1 MPLPRRHP
9 RFLLLALLGACLGGA
24 AAADQVDF
32 ERQILPLF
40 EHKCFECHSSA
51 LKKPKGDLRLD
62 DAEAIRAAS
71 GKDGVIVP
79 GKPEA
84 STLVKVIA
92 LPPADDDVMPPAKE
106 SSQLTKAQVKL
117 VSDWVAQGA
126 KTGTWVAARARQAT
140 PRPVITRD
148 EARDTARA
156 AAAIDRLLLAGMQAK
171 GIKPAPAADDAT
183 FLRRAYLDLIGRNP
197 TADEARRFL
206 AERSAGRRNSLI
218 DRLLASEGHVSRAF
232 NHWADALRARNDFTR
247 SEADSFLFW
256 LKQSL
261 RENKPY
267 DRMVAEMLT
276 AEGRFWRVPA
286 TGMRLRDRGNALAGV
301 EATSALFLGT
311 QIGCAQC
318 HDHPY
323 DRWTRRDYHAFA
335 GYITGMNSF
344 IPEDHLFEHLK
355 GGLIIKQQSMLN
367 EFGRVRNVAREREKR
382 GETGVVAAVKVPE
395 LEGLSPAVAEQV
407 LALSGDFDFDNISY
421 GTRALI
427 GTQISG
433 PGKEW
438 SKYFWTTL
446 PKDYQYQ
453 DAKPGE
459 RIAPAVLFGEARK
472 VEKPH
477 EFPAVFA
484 DWLTAADNPRFTQV
498 VANRM
503 WAWMM
508 GASLCG
514 PLTDVLEAEEAA
526 DPRVMRHLEAL
537 MIATGYDLRQFL
549 RILANTQA
557 YQRQAVAAVVDD
569 RQPVLHPGP
578 VVRRLSAEEVWD
590 SLVALVD
597 ADLDAKVQRV
607 APEFALQERLYAA
620 KTMDEY
626 WLAVIAER
634 TRQREEKDTYFDRL
648 RKVGELK
655 RTGFDPTGMIRASE
669 LQSPAPEGHFLRI
682 FGQSDRELI
691 DHAWV
696 NPTVPQALALMN
708 GPLFAEIV
716 KPGSAFR
723 RALAVADT
731 VDQRVDTVFLAI
743 LARLPIDAERRLAV
757 EARAAAGERADEDLA
772 WTLINTR
779 QFLFTR

>member
-1 MPLPRRHP
+1 MHP
-9 RFLLLALLGACLGGA
+9 SHRSHRLLLLALVGACAWGA
-24 AAADQVDF
+24 EPAERIDF

-84 STLVKVIA
+84 SALVKVIA

-106 SSQLTKAQVKL
+106 SSQLTKPQIKL
-117 VSDWVAQGA
+117 ISDWVAQGA
-126 KTGTWVAARARQAT
+126 KTGTWVAARAKQAT
-140 PRPVITRD
+140 PRPTITKE

-156 AAAIDRLLLAGMQAK
+156 AAALDRVLLEGMHAK
-171 GIKPAPAADDAT
+171 GVKPAPAADDAT
-183 FLRRAYLDLIGRNP
+183 FLRRVHLDLVGRNP

-206 AERSAGRRNSLI
+206 AERSTGRRTALI

-247 SEADSFLFW
+247 TAADTWLFW

-261 RENKPY
+261 RDNKPY

-286 TGMRLRDRGNALAGV
+286 TGMRLRDSGNQLAGV

-344 IPEDHLFEHLK
+344 IPQEHLFEKLD
-355 GGLIIKQQSMLN
+355 GNLIVKQQGALN
-367 EFGRVRNVAREREKR
+367 EFGRVRNVARDRERR
-382 GETGVVAAVKVPE
+382 GETGVVAAVKVPP
-395 LEGLSPAVAEQV
+395 LDGVSPAVAEQV
-407 LALSGDFDFDNISY
+407 LALSGDFDFDSISY
-421 GTRALI
+421 GTRAMI

-438 SKYFWTTL
+438 SKYFWTSL

-459 RIAPAVLFGEARK
+459 RIPPAVLFGEARK
-472 VEKPH
+472 VEKPQ

-484 DWLTAADNPRFTQV
+484 DWLTAPDNLRFTQV
-498 VANRM
+498 IANRM

-514 PLTDVLEAEEAA
+514 PLTDVLDAEQAA
-526 DPRVMRHLEAL
+526 DPRLVRHLEAL

-557 YQRQAVAAVVDD
+557 YQRQSVAAVIDD
-569 RQPVLHPGP
+569 QRPVLHPGP
-578 VVRRLSAEEVWD
+578 VIRRLSAEEVWD

-597 ADLDAKVQRV
+597 ADLDAGVEKTP
-607 APEFALQERLYAA
+607 PEFTLQERLYAA

-655 RTGFDPTGMIRASE
+655 RTGFDPKGMIRASE

-708 GPLFAEIV
+708 GPIFAEIV

-723 RALAVADT
+723 KALDAANNL
-731 VDQRVDTVFLAI
+731 DQRLDVVFLAI
-743 LARLPIDAERRLAV
+743 LARLPTPAERRLLV
-757 EARAAAGERADEDLA
+757 EARPAAGERADEDLA